1 MLVPGRGKGERGP
14 GTRAG
19 QAIGPTTGEAAAPA
33 PGAPTGCPVAPR
45 AIWGWSITPTMMA
58 SAPDALSA
66 KVAAWANIVFMG
78 QPYRFSLRRHEMRR
92 VVPCCAGNVPIA
104 ARSDKTRYLAGRMRQ
119 SLNCNH

>member
-58 SAPDALSA
+58 SAPAALSA
-66 KVAAWANIVFMG
+66 KVAAWANIVFM
-78 QPYRFSLRRHEMRR
+78 
-92 VVPCCAGNVPIA
+92 
-104 ARSDKTRYLAGRMRQ
+104 RSEEHTSELQ
-119 SLNCNH
+119 SLMRISYAVFCLKTQNTKSHNQ